1 MSFRLQEGKKV
12 PNEDDQKKM
21 MCYALGTA
29 MKTTLKNHIFRF
41 NDQIRKQ
48 TNGGAIGVKAAGDI
62 AALFMVWWDKTFK
75 QKVTEELKLYSRYVD
90 DEHVVCETLPESE
103 TNAGQQEDE
112 RTMKRLQEV
121 GNSIHPSIQLTVD
134 YPSNHEN
141 GRMPVLDTEQW
152 IEKIEVKGVQRYQI
166 LHSHYSKEMAS
177 KFVIHRNSANP
188 LRSKFNILV
197 ADLVRIM
204 RNVSQKCP
212 DEERK
217 LKIEEYIRRMQY
229 SDYTKRERSEVYKR
243 AKAKYDDMVKKNSD
257 KIQPLYRSKN
267 WHAKERR
274 EHKNAKMKEWY
285 KKDGSEA
292 VFFVETTPDG
302 ILAEACKKAFKSAG
316 LKVKVIERTGRTVKA
331 ALTKSNPF
339 KKNGCNDS
347 TCEVC
352 SLGTDLHCKTRE
364 VLYKVSCAGEN
375 EDHQPCNISYVG
387 ETSRSVR
394 ERFKEHHKK
403 MTHQKLAER
412 KKSFM
417 YEHAEKSHGGTIPPV
432 TLEVIAR
439 FTGDAG
445 ARQAAEAV
453 YIKEEQPKLNG
464 KDEWTNQP
472 RRRRNDIV

>member
-1 MSFRLQEGKKV
+1 MVCF
-12 PNEDDQKKM
+12 
-21 MCYALGTA
+21 ALGIA

-75 QKVTEELKLYSRYVD
+75 QKVVEELKLYSRYVD
-90 DEHVVCETLPESE
+90 DEHIVCEALPENE
-103 TNAGQQEDE
+103 TNAGQQRDE
-112 RTMKRLQEV
+112 RTMKRLQEI

-134 YPSNHEN
+134 YPSNHAN

-152 IEKIEVKGVQRYQI
+152 IERIEVEGEQKHQI
-166 LHSHYSKEMAS
+166 LHSHYTKEMAS

-188 LRSKFNILV
+188 LRSKYNILI
-197 ADLVRIM
+197 ADLVRVM

-217 LKIEEYIRRMQY
+217 LKVEEYIRRMQY
-229 SDYTKRERSEVYKR
+229 SGYTKRERAEVYKK
-243 AKAKYDDMVKKNSD
+243 AKAKFDDMIKKSND
-257 KIQPLYRSKN
+257 GTQPLYRSKD
-267 WHAKERR
+267 WHANERKEM
-274 EHKNAKMKEWY
+274 KKTKKKEWY
-285 KKDGSEA
+285 TRDGSEA

-302 ILAEACKKAFKSAG
+302 TLAEACKKAFKNAG
-316 LKVKVIERTGRTVKA
+316 LKVKVIERTGKTVKA

-339 KKNGCNDS
+339 KKNGCNDP

-364 VLYKVSCAGEN
+364 VLYKISCAGEN
-375 EDHQPCNISYVG
+375 EDHQPCNNAFYVG

-394 ERFKEHHKK
+394 ERYREHHKK
-403 MTHQKLAER
+403 MTHEKLAER

-417 YEHAEKSHGGTIPPV
+417 YEHAEKTHGGIMPPV
-432 TLEVIAR
+432 NLEIIAR

-445 ARQAAEAV
+445 VRQAAEAV
-453 YIKEEQPKLNG
+453 YIREEKAPLNG

-472 RRRRNDIV
+472 RRRRSEDV